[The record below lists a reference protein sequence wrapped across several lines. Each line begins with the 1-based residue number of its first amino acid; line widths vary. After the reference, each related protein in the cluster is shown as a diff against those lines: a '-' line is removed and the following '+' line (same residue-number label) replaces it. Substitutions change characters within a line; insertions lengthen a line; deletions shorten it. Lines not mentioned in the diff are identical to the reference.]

1 MLPRERRREC
11 ALVCMDGER
20 GADHAHRLTPPTV
33 VEGAFGG
40 YAASPAFETTWRRE
54 TEWGR
59 GSALSRDVCLPGCVH
74 VCTCRV
80 CVCMSMY
87 ACYVTNAWDRQAV
100 YVPAVSCNVREYR
113 L

>member
-1 MLPRERRREC
+1 MPSCAWMEREEPTTPIASHRRRSWRERS
-11 ALVCMDGER
+11 
-20 GADHAHRLTPPTV
+20 
-33 VEGAFGG
+33 GG